1 MHCTNW
7 GIPKD
12 AAAMIATDSGAWVLK
27 PEQAGK
33 VFLRATVSGKK
44 DADERVWSGELE
56 AKVRVTW
63 SGDDAQPEEPKAE
76 LSWDELLHPRK
87 VAAGEFEEGQKQTE
101 KNKDLRAAVAYTY
114 TRVEFDKK
122 AFWVADA
129 HYGDGVA
136 YKSIAVYAPEKDG
149 SFRRVLVADSN
160 RAGWLAVSLDAKT
173 GVLELRERANSE
185 LKGEVVLSCNLK
197 TVGTA
202 HSTGVTP

>member
-7 GIPKD
+7 WIPRD
-12 AAAMIATDSGAWVLK
+12 AAAVISTDSGAWVLK
-27 PEQAGK
+27 PEQQGK

-56 AKVRVTW
+56 VQVRVTW
-63 SGDDAQPEEPKAE
+63 SADDAKPEEPKAT
-76 LSWDELLHPRK
+76 LSWADLLLPHEV
-87 VAAGEFEEGQKQTE
+87 VAGQVE
-101 KNKDLRAAVAYTY
+101 KWQEAIDPNARATVTYTY

-129 HYGDGVA
+129 HYGDGVP
-136 YKSIAVYAPEKDG
+136 YKCVAVYAPKKDG
-149 SFRRVLVADSN
+149 SFQRVLVADSN
-160 RAGWLAVSLDAKT
+160 QAGWLAVSLDPKS

-197 TVGTA
+197 TDGTA